1 MKSIRSLIEAGAI
14 AALVAAPLAAFAQS
28 NPADQPL
35 SRAQVRAE
43 LIQLEKA
50 GHDPSNAN
58 VIDYP
63 ANIQAAEAK
72 VAAQNQAAQNS
83 GYGAPSNG
91 SSQRSG
97 RTDFAPTSYSVPVVN
112 YTR

>member
-1 MKSIRSLIEAGAI
+1 MKSIRSLIEAGVI
-14 AALVAAPLAAFAQS
+14 AAVIAAPLVAFAQS
-28 NPADQPL
+28 NQANEPI

-43 LIQLEKA
+43 LSQLEKA
-50 GHDPSNAN
+50 GYDPSNAN
-58 VIDYP
+58 ASDYP

-72 VAAQNQAAQNS
+72 AAARNQVARNS
-83 GYGAPSNG
+83 GYGMPANG

-97 RTDFAPTSYSVPVVN
+97 HTDSAPSSYSVPVVN

>member
-1 MKSIRSLIEAGAI
+1 MKSIRSLIEAAVI
-14 AALVAAPLAAFAQS
+14 AAVISVPFAAFAQS
-28 NPADQPL
+28 NQANQPP
-35 SRAQVRAE
+35 SRAQA
-43 LIQLEKA
+43 
-50 GHDPSNAN
+50 HDPSNPNA
-58 VIDYP
+58 IDYP
-63 ANIQAAEAK
+63 AHLQAAKAK
-72 VAAQNQAAQNS
+72 VAAQNQAAQNR

>member
-1 MKSIRSLIEAGAI
+1 MKSIRSLIEVGVI
-14 AALVAAPLAAFAQS
+14 AALIATPLAVFAQS
-28 NPADQPL
+28 NQTSQPI

-43 LIQLEKA
+43 LIQLEQA
-50 GHDPSNAN
+50 GYDPSTAN
-58 VIDYP
+58 PIDYP

-72 VAAQNQAAQNS
+72 VAAQNS
-83 GYGAPSNG
+83 GYGAPANG